1 MSSYGIPDPSTPLL
15 GVRPLQ
21 LTKRATMFL
30 EEMIAKPEG
39 ITSIDYPGVRVAD
52 AILKLRKAGV
62 DVKTIHEPH
71 AGEFAGRHARYVL
84 RSRVT
89 RLPRQQQEAA

>member
-1 MSSYGIPDPSTPLL
+1 MSSYGIPDPSLPLL
-15 GVRPLQ
+15 GIRPLH

-30 EEMIAKPEG
+30 EEMMAKPEG

-62 DVKTIHEPH
+62 VVTTIHEPH
-71 AGEFAGRHARYVL
+71 GGEFAGRHARYIL
-84 RSRVT
+84 RSSVQ
-89 RLPRQQQEAA
+89 RLHQGAA